1 MQIQP
6 LYAAPQHGPQVAE
19 WLWQAFAGDALPQ
32 AFFSSIVEHSQTPGA
47 LPLTFIATDGE
58 ALLGTV
64 GCGVAI

>member
-32 AFFSSIVEHSQTPGA
+32 AFLAVLLNIAKRRGA
-47 LPLTFIATDGE
+47 AADLYRHRW
-58 ALLGTV
+58 
-64 GCGVAI
+64 